1 MFGLQGMRLKR
12 YLMPLTVL
20 AGCLYWS
27 SPTGGLKFI
36 PIYEALTIKAQKNSP
51 AYVAFE
57 ELLESERQFSEWQR
71 IEKVKPMSLAS
82 EKSSTPLFAK
92 KIALSEMVIQK
103 TPERFVAEAPT
114 TSTVDADPTAWMNEL
129 PPAQARRLQAAQ
141 QRTEIVGQDWS
152 QPTWSDMAREVLEK
166 SGVMTA
172 PSANYS
178 PKVYVAGVD
187 SQGRPQTK
195 LPQAEVRVPDRR
207 TTEGGDGNDA
217 VPSYGLVEETKGIRS
232 ISGPLEITGGLAVTN
247 EHHIE
252 IRRSDEGVL
261 KELGKV
267 NLVQGQYN
275 IDVEDVTGSIIA
287 RLVDK
292 NGRTLGE
299 GSFRLNR
306 VASVNHNQLQ
316 GPKIRIEPHPDFG
329 GIVTSAYNP
338 KPEDAAP
345 AKTLVT
351 FVKGAKEVAPQKDG
365 SVAMDN
371 VTKGSTTVVRAA
383 APSHMQT
390 ASIVVSGQEFKTPL
404 YPVSMIQAMQ
414 DILSQQR
421 QMSFDGAPTIIWGKV
436 SLDGKTL
443 SGINV
448 EVESDQSLIPVYF
461 NQFMLP
467 DPSLKTTSENGL
479 FAFVNVQPGFHSLLA
494 TRSDSFLGYQNVIV
508 EEGSVAQGDIESTM
522 KIESVPLR
530 VYDAF
535 AGDSVGA
542 TVTMQSLSQEIQI
555 NGTTTVTLPNLRR
568 FGLMRVEPE
577 GADYVAA
584 RYVYNDSD
592 EFLHAPMVRWSW
604 LSAIKNYLKIDD
616 QPTAGVIVGFVPD
629 EDFEVYLAAYDTFE
643 ARHIVY
649 FDMQGRILQ
658 NGKGIAGGGF
668 ILYNVPEDTHE
679 VVVVGSRTQKIY
691 SRVLP
696 VDANTLSVL
705 SFRE

>member
-1 MFGLQGMRLKR
+1 MQGMRLKR
-12 YLMPLTVL
+12 FLWPLLVL
-20 AGCLYWS
+20 AGSLYWS

-51 AYVAFE
+51 PHIAFE
-57 ELLESERQFSEWQR
+57 EVLESERQLAEWSR
-71 IEKVKPMSLAS
+71 IEKVKPLNLAT
-82 EKSSTPLFAK
+82 EKSTAPLFAK
-92 KIALSEMVIQK
+92 RVEIAEMVIQK

-114 TSTVDADPTAWMNEL
+114 TATVDADPTAWMNDL
-129 PPAQARRLQAAQ
+129 SPAQAKRLQVAQ
-141 QRTEIVGQDWS
+141 SRSEVIGQDWS
-152 QPTWSDMAREVLEK
+152 QPTWSDMAKEVLEK

-172 PSANYS
+172 ATSSNPR
-178 PKVYVAGVD
+178 VYVAGVD
-187 SQGRPQTK
+187 ATGKANTK
-195 LPQAEVRVPDRR
+195 IPQAEVRIPDRNNQPSD
-207 TTEGGDGNDA
+207 DGMN
-217 VPSYGLVEETKGIRS
+217 PSYGLVEEQRPAGIRS

-292 NGRTLGE
+292 EGKTLGE

-306 VASVNHNQLQ
+306 VASIAQNRLQ

-338 KPEDAAP
+338 KPDDAAP

-351 FVKGAKEVAPQKDG
+351 FVKGAKEVAPKKDG
-365 SVAMDN
+365 AVAMDN
-371 VTKGSTTVVRAA
+371 VTKGSTTVMRAA

-404 YPVSMIQAMQ
+404 YPASMIQALQ

-421 QMSFDGAPTIIWGKV
+421 QMSFEGAPTIIWGKV

-443 SGINV
+443 SGIDV
-448 EVESDQSLIPVYF
+448 VVESDPSLVPVYF

-467 DPSLKTTSENGL
+467 DPSLKATGDNGL
-479 FAFVNVQPGFHSLLA
+479 FAFVNAEPGFHSLLA
-494 TRSDSFLGYQNVIV
+494 TRAEAIVGYQNVVV
-508 EEGSVAQGDIESTM
+508 EEGSVAQGDIQSTM
-522 KIESVPLR
+522 KNEAVPLR

-535 AGDSVGA
+535 AGDAVPA
-542 TVTMQSLSQEIQI
+542 TVTMQSLQSEFEVQ
-555 NGTTTVTLPNLRR
+555 GATTVTLPNLKRY
-568 FGLMRVEPE
+568 GLMRVQPE
-577 GADYVAA
+577 GTDYVAA
-584 RYVYNDSD
+584 RYVYNDND
-592 EFLHAPMVRWSW
+592 EYVHAPVVRWSW
-604 LSAIKNYLKIDD
+604 LSAIKGYLKIDD
-616 QPTAGVIVGFVPD
+616 LPTAGVIVGFVPD
-629 EDFEVYLAAYDTFE
+629 ENFEVYLAAYDSFNP
-643 ARHIVY
+643 RQIVY

-668 ILYNVPEDTHE
+668 ILYNVPEDIHE
-679 VVVVGSRTQKIY
+679 VVVVGERTQKIY

-696 VDANTLSVL
+696 VDPNTLSVL